1 MEEQKWLITLHDKL
15 NNQEY
20 CICASYIANMAGPWV
35 NHVLSNVLD
44 YKEHSPVRLVKGS
57 HIVVPSL
64 YTHDRAYIFQNNDGR
79 IIFSI
84 PYQEEFTLIGT
95 TDCDYQGDLT
105 DIRISNAEI
114 DYICAAVN
122 EYFAQPIL
130 RENIVWSY
138 SGVRPLYDN
147 GATKAQETTRN
158 YVLKEM
164 GVGSAPR
171 ILNLYGGKITTYRK
185 LAEDVIKFVEKALG
199 SKGMAWT
206 INSVLPGGDFSCN
219 QLDMI
224 EKKIALLLPDLD
236 AFMWHRLARSYGT
249 EALII
254 FANGKAGRGKDF
266 GHGLY
271 EVEVKW
277 LMEKE
282 WAKMCED
289 VLWCRSKLGLLL
301 NKQEIDVFAAYIED
315 KKDHLRL

>member
-1 MEEQKWLITLHDKL
+1 MEQ
-15 NNQEY
+15 Q
-20 CICASYIANMAGPWV
+20 
-35 NHVLSNVLD
+35 
-44 YKEHSPVRLVKGS
+44 
-57 HIVVPSL
+57 
-64 YTHDRAYIFQNNDGR
+64 
-79 IIFSI
+79 
-84 PYQEEFTLIGT
+84 
-95 TDCDYQGDLT
+95 DCDYQGDLT

-114 DYICAAVN
+114 NYICAAAN

-158 YVLKEM
+158 YVLKEV

-185 LAEDVIKFVEKALG
+185 LAEDVMKFVEKALG
-199 SKGMAWT
+199 FKGVAWT
-206 INSVLPGGDFSCN
+206 INSVLPGGDFPCD
-219 QLDMI
+219 QLGMI

-236 AFMWHRLARSYGT
+236 AFTWRRLARSYGT

-254 FANGKAGRGKDF
+254 FANGKADRGKDF

-282 WAKMCED
+282 WAKTCED
-289 VLWCRSKLGLLL
+289 VLWRRSKLGLLL
-301 NKQEIDVFAAYIED
+301 NKQETDVLAAYIED
-315 KKDHLRL
+315 KRKID